1 MRSSIALLMAAVL
14 AMAGS
19 GVDGLEWHGGVIDT
33 IFSFMLESN
42 EVG

>member
-1 MRSSIALLMAAVL
+1 MRSIAFVMAAVL
-14 AMAGS
+14 AMAGT
-19 GVDGLEWHGGVIDT
+19 GIHGLEWHGGVIDT

>member
-1 MRSSIALLMAAVL
+1 MRSIAFLMAAVL
-14 AMAGS
+14 AMAGT
-19 GVDGLEWHGGVIDT
+19 GNGLEWHGGVIDT